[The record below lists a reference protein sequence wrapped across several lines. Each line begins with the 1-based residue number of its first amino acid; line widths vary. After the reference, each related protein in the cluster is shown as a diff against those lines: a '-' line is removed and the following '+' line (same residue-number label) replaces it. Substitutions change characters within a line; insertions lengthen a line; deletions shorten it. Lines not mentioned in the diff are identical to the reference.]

1 MSHRFHRKLA
11 DFNTMQ
17 VENPLSECGIF
28 LKDKLVPYSRKSV
41 TQFSPPQSVWIK
53 KNTHAV
59 RGIKN
64 KKSAGFFEIRMLKK
78 PPRHLSPSNHG
89 D

>member
-1 MSHRFHRKLA
+1 
-11 DFNTMQ
+11 
-17 VENPLSECGIF
+17 
-28 LKDKLVPYSRKSV
+28 
-41 TQFSPPQSVWIK
+41 VWIK